1 MNALNEM
8 FWASLKDSFR
18 SEHTLPNFKSEMNDI
33 KFPDS
38 DPSAANNYS
47 WFFIFPFL
55 NFSFLFWGWRST
67 HCFGSHLWAEWRK
80 RDCILHP
87 FKRYKKTF
95 ILETSILFGT
105 LSQSTIVT
113 YCQCIFYVSIAER
126 CYVKVIKFIN
136 ITLFTAFHQGKKKK
150 TQQKSK
156 EIVGSP
162 PVWCPRSLHAY
173 SLLPNQ
179 HEARDHRSG
188 GLPLQVPA
196 Y

>member
-136 ITLFTAFHQGKKKK
+136 ITLFTAFHQR
-150 TQQKSK
+150 
-156 EIVGSP
+156 SP
-162 PVWCPRSLHAY
+162 CLSCGIILHIFFFFKY
-173 SLLPNQ
+173 IFVSCLPSTLEPIMKHGCFLLP
-179 HEARDHRSG
+179 
-188 GLPLQVPA
+188 VPKPCT
-196 Y
+196 